1 LERNEAI
8 SHHTA
13 LLIEEAETEA
23 DLLRLELRRGG
34 RVKKLLL
41 FACTTIYP
49 LFANSPVQGQA
60 EIAPDHYEATDSQS
74 APAKTA
80 AKTKAVLIHY
90 EGNFTL
96 RYSVQ
101 CEGRSLRPGDYLV
114 SLDSDGSTVRVT
126 LNRRD
131 QAVKFEG
138 AAEKQPRYRG
148 RDALLVERS
157 GDNRQLSAIHIAQ
170 LELVLH
176 PGRQG
181 EQPKDRSLRNVEA
194 LPVTPGSSK

>member
-1 LERNEAI
+1 M
-8 SHHTA
+8 
-13 LLIEEAETEA
+13 
-23 DLLRLELRRGG
+23 
-34 RVKKLLL
+34 KKLLL

-49 LFANSPVQGQA
+49 LFANSTARGQA
-60 EIAPDHYEATDSQS
+60 EIAPDHYEASDSQS
-74 APAKTA
+74 GP
-80 AKTKAVLIHY
+80 TKAAANTKDVLIHY

-131 QAVKFEG
+131 QAVKIEG
-138 AAEKQPRYRG
+138 VPEKQPRYRG
-148 RDALLVERS
+148 RDALLVQRS
-157 GDNRQLSAIHIAQ
+157 GDNRELSAIHIAH
-170 LELVLH
+170 LELLFH

-181 EQPKDRSLRNVEA
+181 ERSKDTSLLNVEV
-194 LPVTPGSSK
+194 LPVTRSSK

>member
-1 LERNEAI
+1 M
-8 SHHTA
+8 
-13 LLIEEAETEA
+13 
-23 DLLRLELRRGG
+23 
-34 RVKKLLL
+34 KKLLL

-49 LFANSPVQGQA
+49 LFANSAALGQA
-60 EIAPDHYEATDSQS
+60 EIAPDHYEVTDSQS
-74 APAKTA
+74 RPAKAA
-80 AKTKAVLIHY
+80 AKSKAVLIHY

-131 QAVKFEG
+131 QAVKIEG
-138 AAEKQPRYRG
+138 VPEKRPRHRG
-148 RDALLVERS
+148 GDALLVQRS
-157 GDNRQLSAIHIAQ
+157 GDNRELSAIHIAH
-170 LELVLH
+170 LELLFH

-181 EQPKDRSLRNVEA
+181 EQAKDSNLLNVEV
-194 LPVTPGSSK
+194 LPVTRSLK